1 MMSAIESVGKCVRV
15 SHGREDSK
23 KDGHFYGR
31 DADTM
36 SNVIGLTLLA
46 LLPTEK
52 KLCVSTI
59 SRSNTNPLGKK

>member
-1 MMSAIESVGKCVRV
+1 MMSAIESMGKCVRV
-15 SHGREDSK
+15 SHGLEDP

-46 LLPTEK
+46 LLLTE

-59 SRSNTNPLGKK
+59 SRSNTNPLCMK